1 MEIDKINLGVT
12 TIRKLM
18 IKKEFWKPK
27 ARKQNQ
33 QHREW
38 RERKECYGE
47 MEQFDGSYHKWF
59 EERGEEVCLL
69 ASIDDATGKLTK
81 LKFGTSES
89 IVEVFDFWKDYITV
103 HGKPISI
110 YLDKY
115 STYKINHKNAKDN
128 SEMMTQFQRAVQ
140 DLDINLITAHSPQ
153 AKGRVERLFETL
165 QDRLVKEL
173 RLNNISDIETA
184 NRFLEKTYIPDFNK
198 KFSVV
203 PTKDTDLHKPL
214 TKHNQENLDKIF
226 SIQSKRLV
234 KNDFTIQFKNIW
246 SQLDEIQPT
255 TIYRKDEV
263 LVEERLNGSI
273 HLSKKDKYLN
283 FKKLPARPEKI
294 KAVLA
299 AITPRKAPY
308 VPSANN
314 PWKRQMAA
322 QWRQR
327 QLAHNSNVSQV

>member
-1 MEIDKINLGVT
+1 M
-12 TIRKLM
+12 
-18 IKKEFWKPK
+18 
-27 ARKQNQ
+27 
-33 QHREW
+33 
-38 RERKECYGE
+38 
-47 MEQFDGSYHKWF
+47 
-59 EERGEEVCLL
+59 
-69 ASIDDATGKLTK
+69 
-81 LKFGTSES
+81 
-89 IVEVFDFWKDYITV
+89 
-103 HGKPISI
+103 
-110 YLDKY
+110 
-115 STYKINHKNAKDN
+115 
-128 SEMMTQFQRAVQ
+128 
-140 DLDINLITAHSPQ
+140 
-153 AKGRVERLFETL
+153 
-165 QDRLVKEL
+165 
-173 RLNNISDIETA
+173 
-184 NRFLEKTYIPDFNK
+184 
-198 KFSVV
+198 
-203 PTKDTDLHKPL
+203 

-246 SQLDEIQPT
+246 YQLDEIQPT